1 MNYQEDTIAAIATPY
16 GTGGLGIVRM
26 SGKDAFDIAERI
38 FRGRKP
44 FSQLKSHTVSYGKI
58 VDPKDDSIID
68 EVLIKKMKAPNTF
81 TMEDTVEIDC
91 HGGIVV
97 LRRVLDLIVREG
109 ARPALPGEFSKRA
122 FLNGRMDLSQ
132 AEAVIDL
139 ICSKTELSSKAAVSQ
154 LEGKLSRKLKEIRQT
169 LVELLAHIAVT
180 VDYPEDD
187 IEEITAEKIEESLG
201 IINSKIKDM
210 LAQFEKGRILREG
223 VKAVIVG
230 RPNVGKS
237 SLLNELTGKNRAIVT
252 DIPGTTRDV
261 IEEYISINGIPLMII
276 DTAGIRDT
284 EDVVEKLGVER
295 THKEIEEAD
304 LIIFMLDAVQP
315 LNDDEIKL
323 LDALKNRRHIVL
335 LNKIDLLKGE
345 EPNFPE
351 LNGRTV
357 IKTSV
362 KNEIGLD
369 RLEEEITNI
378 FMSGGIDVDSETLVT
393 NVRHSNLLQKAL
405 ESIDRA
411 LEANKT
417 GMPLDMM
424 SIDIRDAADFIG
436 EITGESVSDEVIH
449 EIFSRFCVGK

>member
-1 MNYQEDTIAAIATPY
+1 
-16 GTGGLGIVRM
+16 
-26 SGKDAFDIAERI
+26 
-38 FRGRKP
+38 
-44 FSQLKSHTVSYGKI
+44 
-58 VDPKDDSIID
+58 
-68 EVLIKKMKAPNTF
+68 
-81 TMEDTVEIDC
+81 
-91 HGGIVV
+91 
-97 LRRVLDLIVREG
+97 
-109 ARPALPGEFSKRA
+109 
-122 FLNGRMDLSQ
+122 MDLSQ

-154 LEGKLSRKLKEIRQT
+154 LEGKLSRKIKEIRQT